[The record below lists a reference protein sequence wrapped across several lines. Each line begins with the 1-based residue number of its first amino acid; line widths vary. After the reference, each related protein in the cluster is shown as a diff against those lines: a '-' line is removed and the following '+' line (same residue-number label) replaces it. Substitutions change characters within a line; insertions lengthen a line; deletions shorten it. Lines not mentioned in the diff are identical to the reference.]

1 MCPVYHMSCVSHV
14 RCVLC
19 SACPVRPVPCMSYVS
34 HVTCIPCPVC
44 PMPCVSP
51 VVCVL
56 CPVSCVSHVMCP
68 VVCVPCSA
76 CPMSGV
82 FCALCVPC
90 HVYPVSYVSYTLW
103 LLKQITANLRQRHH
117 SASLTILQTEGRV
130 GLPRSPQGVGGWF
143 LSGRGTTF
151 PGGGPS
157 SFLPSRATCPP
168 LSLPPSLEDSVF
180 RAHLITLDGFPSQ
193 SPFDQGG
200 DLWRSWGFRHG
211 RLGRGIVPPAR

>member
-1 MCPVYHMSCVSHV
+1 MSRVSYVMCVPCQVCPVFCMSCAPCALHVLCVPCHVYPLPCVSHA
-14 RCVLC
+14 LC
-19 SACPVRPVPCMSYVS
+19 VPCCV
-34 HVTCIPCPVC
+34 CPVC
-44 PMPCVSP
+44 PV
-51 VVCVL
+51 

-90 HVYPVSYVSYTLW
+90 HVCPVSYVSYTLW

-151 PGGGPS
+151 PGGGAI
-157 SFLPSRATCPP
+157 L
-168 LSLPPSLEDSVF
+168 LPPIQSDVPSALSASLS
-180 RAHLITLDGFPSQ
+180 
-193 SPFDQGG
+193 GG
-200 DLWRSWGFRHG
+200 LC
-211 RLGRGIVPPAR
+211 V